1 MRLALQAA
9 GITPAFLANTLG
21 EGLKARKTVTSK
33 GKARKVADYAVRLR
47 YLELAHRLRGDMA
60 RAEAG
65 TGAEM
70 TYEERL
76 RVVMKRAT

>member
-1 MRLALQAA
+1 MRTALVAA
-9 GITPAFLANTLG
+9 GITPAFLANTLQ
-21 EGLKARKTVTSK
+21 EGLKARKTVTAK
-33 GKARKVADYAVRLR
+33 GKARKVADFAVRLR

-65 TGAEM
+65 SAGDM